1 MAGLKRKHDE
11 AMLFIEADFNK
22 TVKSKRLKKDA
33 SAVLFGW
40 LFDHILNPYP
50 TLADKQVLAKES
62 KLSMLQVRNWLTNQ
76 RKRHWLPMKDKKR
89 EPRTHLELLIV
100 SALAA
105 AAEKGN

>member
-1 MAGLKRKHDE
+1 MSTLSLANLGMYMQNLTQPQSLVPTLGSSVAGLKRKHDE

-76 RKRHWLPMKDKKR
+76 RKRLK
-89 EPRTHLELLIV
+89 
-100 SALAA
+100 
-105 AAEKGN
+105 